1 MKKALVCKSLIVASI
16 CALALAAAVGCS
28 SGSSSSAASA
38 SSAAASST
46 ASSAASSESAS
57 AETASSSAT
66 SSEAASSE
74 ATSSEATSASAAASS
89 AAAQQSESASASSS
103 QDKVEAAKTL
113 GFQVF
118 EGTVRVCD
126 GAELIA
132 LQGKDIDPA
141 AAGGG
146 GTYAVLVFDQ
156 PTDVIGMSA
165 DGSGERTES
174 SNMMGIAEFTDY
186 GSFQVNYGDL
196 DKCKT
201 LDGQRVTI
209 GAKASDIM
217 FPSDVRLP
225 IGEPSASKVEFL

>member
-1 MKKALVCKSLIVASI
+1 MKKVPMFKSLIVASI
-16 CALALAAAVGCS
+16 CALALVAAVGCS

-38 SSAAASST
+38 SSAASSSA

-57 AETASSSAT
+57 AETASSNAA

-74 ATSSEATSASAAASS
+74 AVSASAATSS
-89 AAAQQSESASASSS
+89 AATQQSESASASSS

-174 SNMMGIAEFTDY
+174 ANMLGIAEFSDY

-196 DKCKT
+196 DKCKS
-201 LDGQRVTI
+201 LDGQHVTI
-209 GAKASDIM
+209 GAKASNIM
-217 FPSDVRLP
+217 FPSDVRFP
-225 IGEPSASKVEFL
+225 IGEPSASVVEFL